1 MVAETFELP
10 ADMADAI
17 IAHACAGYPAEVCG
31 IISGRAGVGVELYL
45 GRNVSPT
52 PTVAYELDIET
63 LARQVRFGDDGLTLA
78 AIYHSH
84 PAGPEVPSE
93 SDVSRAFYPDSVYLI
108 CSLAEPARPILRGF
122 RIVDGRVH
130 ETRLV
135 QR

>member
-1 MVAETFELP
+1 
-10 ADMADAI
+10 
-17 IAHACAGYPAEVCG
+17 
-31 IISGRAGVGVELYL
+31 
-45 GRNVSPT
+45 
-52 PTVAYELDIET
+52 
-63 LARQVRFGDDGLTLA
+63 LARQVRFEDDGLTLA